1 MKLSRFLVTVAMS
14 FGLVILPQLA
24 HAAILYAT
32 PESQSVE
39 VNRTAVVD
47 VRLNSEKV
55 VVNAV
60 QARVT
65 FNPDAVDILE
75 VSKAGSFLKL
85 WTEEPHVDAATGVIT
100 FSGGIPN
107 GSYVINGRLITI
119 VLRPKLVGASTIG
132 IDAGTSGVYLNDGLG
147 TKVGLTTKSARLDA
161 QVLAS
166 TLVITSPSHPNEDTW
181 YQSLTA
187 QFSWNATEGAQYAY
201 ILNDDPNAIPDTR
214 FGLRTGEATF
224 SDVREGTHYFAI
236 TERLPNDTWG
246 PVLRRRVRVDRSA
259 PEDFTVQ
266 ATHDVVPGKLAV
278 VFATTD
284 TVSEVVRYR
293 VQEGAEVVENATS
306 PYVLRDQQFRS
317 DIRVSAFDAAGNER
331 VVTLS
336 AQPQGTPERGYPAWL
351 WAAGG
356 ALVVLCVGALLLARH
371 RRPSA

>member
-1 MKLSRFLVTVAMS
+1 MKLSRFFIAVAMS
-14 FGLVILPQLA
+14 LGFAVLPHLG

-32 PESQSVE
+32 PESQTVE

-85 WTEEPHVDAATGVIT
+85 WTEEPKVDYTAGVIT
-100 FSGGIPN
+100 FSGGVPN

-147 TKVGLTTKSARLDA
+147 TKVSLTTKPARLDA

-166 TLVITSPSHPNEDTW
+166 TLVISSPSHPNEDTW

-187 QFSWNATEGAQYAY
+187 QFTWNATDGAQYAY

-214 FGLRTGEATF
+214 FGLRTAEATF

-259 PEDFTVQ
+259 PEPFTVQ
-266 ATHDVVPGKLAV
+266 PTRDVVPGKLAV
-278 VFATTD
+278 VFATSD

-293 VQEGAEVVENATS
+293 VQEGAQVVENATS

-317 DIRVSAFDAAGNER
+317 DIQVSAFDAAGNER
-331 VVTLS
+331 TVTVS
-336 AQPQGTPERGYPAWL
+336 AQPQGSPAREYPAWL
-351 WAAGG
+351 FVSGG
-356 ALVVLCVGALLLARH
+356 VIVVLCVGAVVIVRH
-371 RRPSA
+371 RRHTA